1 MTVKKKAGRQGRK
14 NNNRTPRTEGFR
26 KLRKV
31 FSILVLFSLLMFSLG
46 AAGYVIFFRTVSS

>member
-14 NNNRTPRTEGFR
+14 NNNQMSRTMGFKIIR
-26 KLRKV
+26 KI
-31 FSILVLFSLLMFSLG
+31 FSIIVLFSLLMFSLG